1 MSEPQPG
8 AVPGSTPEH
17 GARALAALAGFLVLT
32 YAVAAVGALASS
44 NAAEVYAELNR
55 PVWAPPAWLF
65 GPVWTVLY
73 GTVAVAGWLVWRH
86 TAGRTRRR
94 ALTWWGVQLA
104 LNLAW
109 TPLFFGARQY
119 GLALLDI
126 VLLVAALL
134 VTIRLFHVGHRVA
147 AYLLLPYL
155 AWVCF
160 ATVLNA
166 AIWRSNG

>member
-1 MSEPQPG
+1 MSGPG
-8 AVPGSTPEH
+8 PVPPGTREE
-17 GARALAALAGFLVLT
+17 GARAPAALAGFLVLT
-32 YAVAAVGALASS
+32 YAVAALGALASS
-44 NAAEVYAELNR
+44 DAADVYAALDR

-86 TAGRTRRR
+86 TGGRTRRR
-94 ALTWWGVQLA
+94 ALSWWGLQLA

-109 TPLFFGARQY
+109 TPLFFGVRQY
-119 GLALLDI
+119 GLALLDLL
-126 VLLVAALL
+126 LLVTALL
-134 VTIRLFHVGHRVA
+134 VTIRLFHRGHRVA
-147 AYLLLPYL
+147 AFLLVPYL

-166 AIWRSNG
+166 VLWKANT

>member
-1 MSEPQPG
+1 MS
-8 AVPGSTPEH
+8 GSGPLPRSTREH
-17 GARALAALAGFLVLT
+17 GPRPLAALTGFLLLT
-32 YAVAAVGALASS
+32 YAVAAVGGLASAD
-44 NAAEVYAELNR
+44 AAAVYADLDR
-55 PVWAPPAWLF
+55 PGWAPPAWLF

-73 GTVAVAGWLVWRH
+73 GTVAVSGWLVWRH
-86 TAGRTRRR
+86 TRGRTKRQ

-109 TPLFFGARQY
+109 TPLFFGARQC

-126 VLLVAALL
+126 LLL
-134 VTIRLFHVGHRVA
+134 VTALLITIRHFYRGHRLA
-147 AYLLLPYL
+147 AFLLLPYL

-166 AIWRSNG
+166 AIWQSNA

>member
-1 MSEPQPG
+1 MPG
-8 AVPGSTPEH
+8 PVARSTNER
-17 GARALAALAGFLVLT
+17 GVWAWVALAGFVVLT
-32 YAVAAVGALASS
+32 YAVAGVGALASS
-44 NAAEVYAELNR
+44 DAPEVYAALER

-73 GTVAVAGWLVWRH
+73 GTIAVSGWLVWRH
-86 TAGRTRRR
+86 AAGRARRR

-104 LNLAW
+104 FNLAW

-119 GLALLDI
+119 GLALLVI
-126 VLLVAALL
+126 LLL
-134 VTIRLFHVGHRVA
+134 VTALVIAMRLFHREYRA
-147 AYLLLPYL
+147 AAFLLVPYL

-166 AIWRSNG
+166 AIWRANG

>member
-1 MSEPQPG
+1 MSGP
-8 AVPGSTPEH
+8 VVRSTRERD
-17 GARALAALAGFLVLT
+17 GRAWVSLAGFLVVA
-32 YAVAAVGALASS
+32 YAVAAAGALASS
-44 NAAEVYAELNR
+44 DAPAVYAALDR
-55 PVWAPPAWLF
+55 PAWAPPPWLF

-73 GTVAVAGWLVWRH
+73 GTVAVSGWLVRRH
-86 TAGRTRRR
+86 AARRAGRR

-104 LNLAW
+104 FNLAW

-126 VLLVAALL
+126 LLLVAALL
-134 VTIRLFHVGHRVA
+134 MTLRLFHRECRVA
-147 AYLLLPYL
+147 AFLLVPYL

-166 AIWRSNG
+166 AIWQANG